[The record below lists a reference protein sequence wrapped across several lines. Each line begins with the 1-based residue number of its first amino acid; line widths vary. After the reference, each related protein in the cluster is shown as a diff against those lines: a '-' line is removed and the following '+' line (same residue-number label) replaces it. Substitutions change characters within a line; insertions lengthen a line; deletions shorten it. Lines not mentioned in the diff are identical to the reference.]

1 MVAWSKLLYVNE
13 VITSKLQ
20 FTGQN
25 TESCVAQAGICSLF
39 LHIVSLDKHG
49 KYPTAS
55 ERSYCTF
62 SWSTVLIGSQH
73 PEVNSGSGFKSTGKY
88 TEHVCLCA

>member
-1 MVAWSKLLYVNE
+1 MVARSKLLYVNE

-20 FTGQN
+20 QFTGQI
-25 TESCVAQAGICSLF
+25 TESCVAQAGICSLV
-39 LHIVSLDKHG
+39 LHIVTLDKHG

-55 ERSYCTF
+55 ERSYYTF

-73 PEVNSGSGFKSTGKY
+73 PEVNSGSGI
-88 TEHVCLCA
+88 